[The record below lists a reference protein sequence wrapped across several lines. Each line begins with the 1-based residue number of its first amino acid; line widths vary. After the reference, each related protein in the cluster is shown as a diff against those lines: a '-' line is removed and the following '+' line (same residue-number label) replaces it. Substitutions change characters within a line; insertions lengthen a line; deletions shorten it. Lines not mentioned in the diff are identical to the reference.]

1 MTSSPEQGVEPPTIS
16 APDLA
21 IVELSRKLGSEI
33 ALSDWVLIDQE
44 MIDDFARTTGDDQA
58 IHLDPSAAREA
69 GFGGTI
75 AHGMLTV
82 SLIPALARKSLP
94 KIANRKMNINY
105 GFDRIRFVRPVLSGS
120 EVRARLVL
128 NDIELRGSDRIL
140 VRYGASVEV
149 EGAEEPAVLA
159 DWLTMIVLET

>member
-1 MTSSPEQGVEPPTIS
+1 MTSSSEQGVGPPTIS
-16 APDLA
+16 APDVT

-33 ALSDWVLIDQE
+33 ALSDWVLIGQE
-44 MIDDFARTTGDDQA
+44 MIDAFARTTGDDQA

-94 KIANRKMNINY
+94 KIADRKMNINY
-105 GFDRIRFVRPVLSGS
+105 GFDRIRFVRPVLSGF

-128 NDIELRGSDRIL
+128 KDIELRGSDRVL